1 MYRLD
6 KLCVTEMTVEHM
18 IRPLGNDCILP
29 RFGWKIQ
36 CDARNVRQ
44 TAYRLVISSE
54 AEIVADTG
62 KILSDQRIEVTV
74 AGLKPEPMTRYQAAL
89 TVWDNQGHAASSE
102 TVFETGRMCV
112 PFTGSSGGAAWYG
125 GNQGRKRQV
134 PLDPQNRWVNDQSFT
149 LSTGCSCWKRE
160 GTL

>member
-18 IRPLGNDCILP
+18 IRPLGNDCILL

-89 TVWDNQGHAASSE
+89 TVWDNQGHAASSQ
-102 TVFETGRMCV
+102 TTFETGRMCV
-112 PFTGSSGGAAWYG
+112 PFTGSWVELPGMEETRVGSGRYHWI
-125 GNQGRKRQV
+125 
-134 PLDPQNRWVNDQSFT
+134 
-149 LSTGCSCWKRE
+149 LSIDG
-160 GTL
+160 